1 MAWKFPKLTRRTFL
15 QTSAATAAV
24 GIIGSSKLASASL
37 PSWSDLKFAR
47 KQRSELEERI
57 SYTVC
62 NFCSGLCNVEVR
74 TLTNGEQTRIV
85 KLEGN
90 PVSKMNRG
98 KLCARGQAG
107 VFQTYDT
114 DRIKTPLIRVEGSK
128 RGEMKFRSA
137 TWEEAYAYIAA
148 KSANLNPW
156 EWTIVGGWS
165 TCVFFLNPLF
175 AFAHANRTPNFIA
188 SPMQH
193 CVTTGELG
201 TDSVTGNFK
210 PHGEILPNYDNAR
223 YILLVINNSSI
234 AGVNVPRAVQ
244 VTEAKQRGAKIVAL
258 DPRVSETVA
267 IADEWVR
274 IRPGTDLDFM
284 LALIREIMTKDYYD
298 KAFCQKH
305 TDLSFLLFNDEG
317 EWRPMKNDQDE
328 PLVWD
333 AFSQSVK
340 AVKAYSNNN
349 DTDVDGNP
357 ISPLFRLNDDQRI
370 VNGKQVSTVFEAQLA
385 EISHCTP
392 EWAAE
397 STTISAETIVRIAY
411 EFTHI
416 KPAIIDPGWMGARY
430 NNIQMLRRAQATL
443 QTLIGGLDT
452 IGGWVNSAKVH
463 KTAAKMHQARVSGK
477 AMSNPVTSMTG
488 MPGWKAQVDF
498 FSNGDNFGH
507 GYPAW
512 SFAFSE
518 QEKAAGRPYVS
529 IPFMADTGLY
539 ESVEGKLMHKGKP
552 YKTKAFLAVGA
563 NPVHHYFPE
572 GRWKTMLA
580 SDEVD
585 LVVAV
590 DVLPSDTTAY
600 ADVILPESTY
610 LERDEI
616 VVGNNGISPDLSVT
630 TRFKAIDPL
639 YDTKST
645 TDILFEL
652 TQAMSGEAGLARLYE
667 SFEVMV
673 GPKAEKAKALVAE
686 FKAENNPAP
695 YTAAFR
701 KMSMASM
708 AKGVKTT
715 PENLEKVLKEQ
726 GIYEVDTMENMLEK
740 YAMPSKIP
748 VLTPSGRLEIY
759 SSFYDSLRVDG
770 KTRARNFSV
779 LATDMPSGVHGEN
792 RSLIALKGD
801 EFYFTYGKTP
811 TVSHGSTN
819 VNNAVL
825 HAINL
830 FKEDIHTGV
839 WINDQ
844 RAAELGIQTG
854 DAIKVT
860 NNETPT
866 LFVTGKAYVTNQIHQ
881 DTAFMYSSFG
891 SKNKSLTRA
900 ANFGSAIN
908 KLIGYK
914 VDPVVAGFRSQEFT
928 IKIEKV

>member
-1 MAWKFPKLTRRTFL
+1 MAWSFPKLTRRTFL
-15 QTSAATAAV
+15 QGAAASAAV
-24 GIIGSSKLASASL
+24 GALSSSKLASASL
-37 PSWSDLKFAR
+37 PSWADLQFAK
-47 KQRSELEERI
+47 KQRNELEERV

-74 TLTNGEQTRIV
+74 TLTNGEQSRIV

-90 PVSKMNRG
+90 PESKMNRG
-98 KLCARGQAG
+98 RLCARGQAG

-128 RGEMKFRSA
+128 RGEMKFRKA
-137 TWEEAYAYIAA
+137 TWEEAYAYIAS
-148 KSANLNPW
+148 KSTDLNPW

-165 TCVFFLNPLF
+165 TCVFFLKPLF
-175 AFAHANRTPNFIA
+175 AFAHANQTPNFIA

-223 YILLVINNSSI
+223 YILFVINNSSI

-258 DPRVSETVA
+258 DPRVSETVS

-284 LALIREIMTKDYYD
+284 LALIREVMTKDYYD
-298 KAFCQKH
+298 KDFCQKH

-317 EWRPMKNDQDE
+317 EWHPLKNDMGQ

-333 AFSQSVK
+333 EYSQSVK
-340 AVKAYSNNN
+340 VVKAHSNKN

-357 ISPLFRLNDDQRI
+357 ISPMFRLSDDQRL

-385 EISHCTP
+385 EIEHCTP
-392 EWAAE
+392 EWAAQ

-443 QTLIGGLDT
+443 QTLIGGIDT
-452 IGGWVNSAKVH
+452 VGGWVNSAKVH
-463 KTAAKMHQARVSGK
+463 KSAAKMHKAREMGVDLSKKPTGQ
-477 AMSNPVTSMTG
+477 TG

-498 FSNGDNFGH
+498 FSNGDNFSH

-529 IPFMADTGLY
+529 VPFMTDNGLY
-539 ESVEGKLMHKGKP
+539 ESVEGKLKHKGKP
-552 YKTKAFLAVGA
+552 YRTKAFLAVGA

-572 GRWKTMLA
+572 GRWKEMLA

-652 TQAMSGEAGLARLYE
+652 TQAMSGDAGVSRLHD
-667 SFEVMV
+667 SFETMV
-673 GPKAEKAKALVAE
+673 GPKAKKAKELVAK
-686 FKAENNPAP
+686 FKAENDPAP
-695 YTAAFR
+695 YTAAYR
-701 KMSMASM
+701 QMGMSKM
-708 AKGVKTT
+708 AKGVGTT
-715 PENLEKVLKEQ
+715 PENLEKVLKEK
-726 GIYEVDTMENMLEK
+726 GIYEVDTMEHMLEK
-740 YAMPSKIP
+740 YAIPRKMPA
-748 VLTPSGRLEIY
+748 LTPSGRLEIY
-759 SSFYDSLRVDG
+759 SNFYDSLRVDG
-770 KTRARNFSV
+770 KTRAPNFSV
-779 LATDMPSGVHGEN
+779 LATDMPSGVHGDK
-792 RSLIALKGD
+792 RSLKALKGD

-825 HAINL
+825 HAINV
-830 FKEDIHTGV
+830 FREEVHTGV

-844 RAAELGIQTG
+844 RAAELEIKTG
-854 DAIKVT
+854 DEIKVT

-866 LFVTGKAYVTNQIHQ
+866 HFVTGKAYVTNQIHQ
-881 DTAFMYSSFG
+881 DTIFMYSSFG
-891 SKNKSLTRA
+891 SENKGLSRA

>member
-1 MAWKFPKLTRRTFL
+1 MAWKFPQLTRRAFL
-15 QTSAATAAV
+15 QTTAATAV
-24 GIIGSSKLASASL
+24 IGVIGSSKLATASL
-37 PSWSDLKFAR
+37 PSWSDLKFAKKKR
-47 KQRSELEERI
+47 HEMEEKI
-57 SYTVC
+57 SFSVC

-74 TLTNGEQTRIV
+74 TLTHGDQSRMV

-90 PVSKMNRG
+90 PISKMNRG
-98 KLCARGQAG
+98 RLCARGQAG
-107 VFQTYDT
+107 LFQTYDT

-128 RGEMKFRSA
+128 RGEMKFRKAS
-137 TWEEAYAYIAA
+137 WEEAYAYIAS
-148 KSANLNPW
+148 KSQNLDPW

-175 AFAHANRTPNFIA
+175 AFAHANRTPNFLA

-298 KAFCQKH
+298 EAFCKKH
-305 TDLSFLLFNDEG
+305 TDLSFLLYNDEG
-317 EWRPMKNDQDE
+317 EWRPMVNDKGE
-328 PLVWD
+328 PMVWD
-333 AFSQSVK
+333 QFSQSVK
-340 AVKAYSNNN
+340 TVNAYSNNN
-349 DTDVDGNP
+349 DLDVTGQPINP
-357 ISPLFRLNDDQRI
+357 ALRLPTQDMQ
-370 VNGKQVSTVFEAQLA
+370 VNGKTVSTVFEAQLA
-385 EISHCTP
+385 EIDHCTP
-392 EWAAE
+392 EWAAA
-397 STTISAETIVRIAY
+397 STTIEAKTLVRIAY

-443 QTLIGGLDT
+443 QTLIGGVDT
-452 IGGWVNSAKVH
+452 IGGWVNSAKYH
-463 KTAAKMHQARVSGK
+463 KTAAKMHEARVQGK
-477 AMSNPVTSMTG
+477 TMANPLTSMTG
-488 MPGWKAQVDF
+488 LPGWKAQVEF
-498 FSNGDNFGH
+498 FSDGDNFGH

-512 SFAFSE
+512 SFAFSK

-539 ESVEGKLMHKGKP
+539 ESVEGKLLHKGKP

-563 NPVHHYFPE
+563 NPVHHYFPA
-572 GRWKTMLA
+572 GRWKDMLS
-580 SDEVD
+580 SDQVD

-616 VVGNNGISPDLSVT
+616 VIGNNGISPDLSVT

-652 TQAMSGEAGLARLYE
+652 TQAMSGDAGLDRLYQ

-673 GPKAEKAKALVAE
+673 GPKAEMAKKLVAE
-686 FKAENNPAP
+686 FKAKNDPAP
-695 YTAAFR
+695 YTAAYR
-701 KMSMASM
+701 QMGMAGM
-708 AKGVKTT
+708 ARAVGTT
-715 PENLEKVLKEQ
+715 PENLEKVLKEK
-726 GIYEVDTMENMLEK
+726 GIYEVDSMESMLEK
-740 YAMPSKIP
+740 YAMPRKIP

-770 KTRARNFSV
+770 KTRAPNFSV
-779 LATDMPSGVHGEN
+779 LATDMPSGVHGN
-792 RSLIALKGD
+792 QRTLASLKGD

-825 HAINL
+825 HAINV

-839 WINDQ
+839 WINDE
-844 RAAELGIQTG
+844 RARTLGIKTG
-854 DAIKVT
+854 DPIKVT
-860 NNETPT
+860 NNETPS
-866 LFVTGKAYVTNQIHQ
+866 LFVTGKAYVTNQIHE

-908 KLIGYK
+908 NLIGYK

>member
-24 GIIGSSKLASASL
+24 GIIGSSKLATASL

-47 KQRSELEERI
+47 KQRSELEEQI

-90 PVSKMNRG
+90 PISKMNRG
-98 KLCARGQAG
+98 RLCARGQAG

-137 TWEEAYAYIAA
+137 TWDEAYAYIAA
-148 KSANLNPW
+148 KSTNLNPW

-305 TDLSFLLFNDEG
+305 TDLSFLLFNDDG
-317 EWRPMKNDQDE
+317 EWRPMKNDKDE

-333 AFSQSVK
+333 GFSQSVK
-340 AVKAYSNNN
+340 AVQAYSNNN
-349 DTDVDGNP
+349 DTDVEGNP
-357 ISPLFRLNDDQRI
+357 ISPVFRLSDDQRI

-385 EISHCTP
+385 EIEHCTP
-392 EWAAE
+392 EWAAQ

-463 KTAAKMHQARVSGK
+463 KTAAKMHEARVSGK

-488 MPGWKAQVDF
+488 MPGWKAQVEF

-572 GRWKTMLA
+572 GRWKEMLA
-580 SDEVD
+580 SDDVD

-630 TRFKAIDPL
+630 TRFKAIEPL

-652 TQAMSGEAGLARLYE
+652 TQAMSGEAGLARLYD

-673 GPKAEKAKALVAE
+673 GPKADKAKALVAQ

-701 KMSMASM
+701 KMSMAKM

-740 YAMPSKIP
+740 YAMPQKIP

-759 SSFYDSLRVDG
+759 SSFYDSLRVNG

-779 LATDMPSGVHGEN
+779 LATDMPSGVHGEK
-792 RSLIALKGD
+792 RSLTALKGD

-825 HAINL
+825 HAINV

-844 RAAELGIQTG
+844 RAAELGIKTG

>member
-1 MAWKFPKLTRRTFL
+1 MAWSFPKLTRRTFL
-15 QTSAATAAV
+15 KGSAAV
-24 GIIGSSKLASASL
+24 GLSGVVGSQIANAGL
-37 PSWSDLKFAR
+37 PSLSDLKFAHAKR
-47 KQRSELEERI
+47 GEMKEKI
-57 SYTVC
+57 SFTIC

-74 TLTNGEQTRIV
+74 TLTDGQTSRIV

-98 KLCARGQAG
+98 RVCARGQAG
-107 VFQTYDT
+107 VFHTYDT

-128 RGEMKFRSA
+128 RGEMKFRKA
-137 TWEEAYAYIAA
+137 TWEEAYAYIAK
-148 KSANLNPW
+148 KSKSVNPW
-156 EWTIVGGWS
+156 EWTIIGGWS

-175 AFAHANRTPNFIA
+175 AFAHANRTPNFLA

-244 VTEAKQRGAKIVAL
+244 VTEAKQRGAKVVAL

-267 IADEWVR
+267 KADEWIR

-284 LALIREIMTKDYYD
+284 LAILREVMSKDYYE
-298 KAFCQKH
+298 KEFCQKH
-305 TDLSFLLFNDEG
+305 TDLSFLLFKDG
-317 EWRPMKNDQDE
+317 DEWRPMLNEKSE

-333 AFSQSVK
+333 EITKSVK
-340 AVKAYSNNN
+340 AVNAYSNNN
-349 DTDVDGNP
+349 ELDVAGNKIIP
-357 ISPLFRLNDDQRI
+357 TLRLPTKNMV
-370 VNGKQVSTVFEAQLA
+370 VNGKTVTTVFDAQLA
-385 EISHCTP
+385 EIDHCTP
-392 EWAAE
+392 EWAAQ

-443 QTLIGGLDT
+443 QTLVGGIDT

-463 KTAAKMHQARVSGK
+463 KTAAKMHEARVKGITLK
-477 AMSNPVTSMTG
+477 NPLTSMTG
-488 MPGWKAQVDF
+488 MPGWMEQVKF
-498 FSNGDNFGH
+498 FADGKNFEH

-539 ESVEGKLMHKGKP
+539 ESVDGKVMHEGKP
-552 YKTKAFLAVGA
+552 YHTKAFLSVGA

-572 GRWKTMLA
+572 GRWKEMLA
-580 SDEVD
+580 SDKVD
-585 LVVAV
+585 LVVV
-590 DVLPSDTTAY
+590 IDVLPSDTTAY

-616 VVGNNGISPDLSVT
+616 IIGNNGISPDLSVT
-630 TRFKAIDPL
+630 TRFKAIEPL

-652 TQAMSGEAGLARLYE
+652 TEAMSGAEGVDRLFKG
-667 SFEVMV
+667 FETMV
-673 GPKAEKAKALVAE
+673 GNKADKAKELVAQFKAEKD
-686 FKAENNPAP
+686 PAP
-695 YTAAFR
+695 YTAAYR
-701 KMSMASM
+701 KMSMNAM
-708 AKGVKTT
+708 ATAVNTS
-715 PENLEKVLKEQ
+715 PEELEKVMREK
-726 GIYEVDTMENMLEK
+726 GIYEVDSMEHMLEK
-740 YAMPSKIP
+740 YAMPRKIP
-748 VLTPSGRLEIY
+748 ALTKSGRLEIY

-770 KTRARNFSV
+770 KTRTPNFSV
-779 LATDMPSGVHGEN
+779 LATHIPSGVHGTE
-792 RSLIALKGD
+792 RSLVNLKGD

-819 VNNAVL
+819 ANNSVL
-825 HAINL
+825 HAINV
-830 FKEDIHTGV
+830 FKEDIYTGI
-839 WINDQ
+839 WINES
-844 RAAELGIQTG
+844 RAKLLGIKTG
-854 DAIKVT
+854 DHIKIT

-866 LFVTGKAYVTNQIHQ
+866 LSVTGKAYVTNQIHA

-891 SKNKSLTRA
+891 TENKALTRA
-900 ANFGSAIN
+900 AGFGTAIN

-914 VDPVVAGFRSQEFT
+914 VDAVVAGFRSQEFT

>member
-1 MAWKFPKLTRRTFL
+1 MAWSFPKLTRRTFL
-15 QTSAATAAV
+15 KGSAAV
-24 GIIGSSKLASASL
+24 GLSGIVGSHIANAGL
-37 PSWSDLKFAR
+37 PSLSDLKFASKKR
-47 KQRSELEERI
+47 GAMKEKI
-57 SYTVC
+57 SYTIC

-74 TLTNGEQTRIV
+74 TLTDGVQSRIV

-98 KLCARGQAG
+98 RVCARGQAG
-107 VFQTYDT
+107 VFHTYDT

-128 RGEMKFRSA
+128 RGEMKFRKA
-137 TWEEAYAYIAA
+137 TWQEAYEYIAK
-148 KSANLNPW
+148 KSKNIQPW

-175 AFAHANRTPNFIA
+175 AFAHANRTPNFLA

-244 VTEAKQRGAKIVAL
+244 FAEAKQRGAKVVAI

-267 IADEWVR
+267 KADEWIR
-274 IRPGTDLDFM
+274 IRPGTDLDFI
-284 LALIREIMTKDYYD
+284 LAIIREVMSKDYYD

-305 TDLSFLLFNDEG
+305 TDLSFLLFKDGN
-317 EWRPMKNDQDE
+317 EWRPMTNDKQE

-333 AFSQSVK
+333 ELSKSVK
-340 AVKAYSNNN
+340 AVSAYNNN
-349 DTDVDGNP
+349 NEFDTAGNKISPALRTPQDLTVDGK
-357 ISPLFRLNDDQRI
+357 
-370 VNGKQVSTVFEAQLA
+370 VVSTVFDAQLA
-385 EISHCTP
+385 EIDHCTP
-392 EWAAE
+392 EWAEKA
-397 STTISAETIVRIAY
+397 TTVSAETVVRIAY

-443 QTLIGGLDT
+443 QTLIGGIDT
-452 IGGWVNSAKVH
+452 IGGWVNAAKVH
-463 KTAAKMHQARVSGK
+463 KTAAKMHEAKLAGK
-477 AMSNPVTSMTG
+477 TMPNPVTSMTG
-488 MPGWKAQVDF
+488 MPGWKAQRDF
-498 FSNGDNFGH
+498 FSDSKNWEH

-512 SFAFSE
+512 NFAYAA

-539 ESVEGKLMHKGKP
+539 ESVDGKVMHEGKP
-552 YKTKAFLAVGA
+552 YMTKAFLSVGA

-572 GRWKTMLA
+572 GRWKEMLS
-580 SDEVD
+580 SDKVD
-585 LVVAV
+585 LVVV
-590 DVLPSDTTAY
+590 IDVLPSDTTAY

-616 VVGNNGISPDLSVT
+616 IIGNNGISPDLSVT

-652 TQAMSGEAGLARLYE
+652 TEAISGAEGVERLYK
-667 SFEVMV
+667 SFEIMV
-673 GPKAEKAKALVAE
+673 GPKADKAKEVVAK
-686 FKAENNPAP
+686 FKAANEPAP
-695 YTAAFR
+695 YTAAYR
-701 KMSMASM
+701 QMSMNGM
-708 AKGVKTT
+708 AKAIDTT
-715 PENLEKVLKEQ
+715 PENLEKVLREK
-726 GIYEVDTMENMLEK
+726 GIYEIDTMEHMLEK
-740 YAMPSKIP
+740 YSMPRKIP
-748 VLTPSGRLEIY
+748 ALTKSGRLEIY

-770 KTRARNFSV
+770 KTRAPNFSV
-779 LATDMPSGVHGEN
+779 LATPMPSGVHGDK
-792 RSLIALKGD
+792 RSLETLKGD

-819 VNNAVL
+819 ANNPVL
-825 HAINL
+825 HAINT
-830 FKEDIHTGV
+830 FKEDIYTGI
-839 WINDQ
+839 WINDS
-844 RAAELGIQTG
+844 RAKVLGIKSG
-854 DAIKVT
+854 DKLKIT
-860 NNETPT
+860 NNESPN
-866 LFVTGKAYVTNQIHQ
+866 LSITGKAYVTNQIHP
-881 DTAFMYSSFG
+881 DTTFMYSSFG
-891 SKNKSLTRA
+891 SENKGLTRA
-900 ANFGSAIN
+900 AGFGSAIN

-928 IKIEKV
+928 IKVEKV